1 MCESGM
7 MMLAGS
13 AVSAAGTLFGGISA
27 NKAAREAAA
36 AMEMQAQLRIQQ
48 GEYDAEQER
57 REYVRASGTTRANA
71 AASGIDIQSF
81 ADVFADD
88 AAESALAQKSIRWG
102 AQRDAANIRAQAS
115 DTRTQGRNKLI
126 GSIGAAVGSVF
137 SSAGQ
142 YRAAS
147 RPAVGPWSTS
157 VSYPAAGPWS
167 SSVRY
172 GA

>member
-1 MCESGM
+1 

-27 NKAAREAAA
+27 NKASKEAAA

-57 REYVRASGTTRANA
+57 RRYVRAAGTTQANA

-88 AAESALAQKSIRWG
+88 ASESALAQKTIRWG
-102 AQRDAANIRAQAS
+102 AQRDAANMRAQAS
-115 DTRTQGRNKLI
+115 DMRTKGKNNLI

-137 SSAGQ
+137 SSAGR
-142 YRAAS
+142 YRSAS
-147 RPAVGPWSTS
+147 SPSVGAWSTS
-157 VSYPAAGPWS
+157 VSY
-167 SSVRY
+167 